1 MERTKNRF
9 IEVNPQQEHV
19 LGQNI
24 LAVIAIIRGAL
35 VNYSQDFGQGPLL
48 KINRQ
53 KHHKVEKN
61 NGFLKQ

>member
-24 LAVIAIIRGAL
+24 LAVIAIIRGGL

-48 KINRQ
+48 KINPQ